1 MHTPANSAPAAGAEA
16 SIARPRWYS
25 HGLNRLIFYRIAAI
39 SASAAPRSIRL
50 LVARAIGR
58 AIGLRLTEERA
69 HVRSN
74 LARVLPEA
82 SPAALNAAVG
92 ETFAN
97 FGACFIDLLTLN
109 RQHPDALRRYI
120 AGVDGEEHMD
130 AAFASRRGAILL
142 TAHLGNWEL
151 GGRMLAQRGG
161 RITHVVLSTEEDP
174 DLERYLRVDNP
185 QLRFVTRRHATSTI
199 GLLAA
204 LRRGELVA
212 MQGDRPTGG
221 QGDIPVPFFGAP
233 ACFPIG
239 PFVLARA
246 SGVPVVPAF
255 CRMDQDG
262 RYRITI
268 EPPIWV
274 NSGEEKLGLATMVA
288 VLERTIRAHPTQWFN
303 FFDVRGASRAA
314 S

>member
-1 MHTPANSAPAAGAEA
+1 
-16 SIARPRWYS
+16 
-25 HGLNRLIFYRIAAI
+25 
-39 SASAAPRSIRL
+39 
-50 LVARAIGR
+50 VARAIGR

-82 SPAALNAAVG
+82 SPAVLNAAVG

-109 RQHPDALRRYI
+109 RQPPDALLGYL
-120 AGVDGEEHMD
+120 AGVDGEGHTD
-130 AAFASRRGAILL
+130 AVWADCRGAILL

-151 GGRMLAQRGG
+151 GGRMVAERSG

-174 DLERYLRVDNP
+174 DLERYLRIDNP
-185 QLRFVTRRHATSTI
+185 RLRFVTRRHAASTI

-212 MQGDRPTGG
+212 MQADRPAGG
-221 QGDIPVPFFGAP
+221 RGDVAVPFFGEP

-239 PFVLARA
+239 PFLLARA
-246 SGVPVVPAF
+246 AGVPVVPAF
-255 CRMDQDG
+255 CRIERGG

-274 NSGEEKLGLATMVA
+274 NAGEEQTGLATMVA
-288 VLERTIRAHPTQWFN
+288 VLERTIRAHPTQWFT
-303 FFDVRGASRAA
+303 FFDVGGAPGGAS
-314 S
+314 

>member
-58 AIGLRLTEERA
+58 AIGLRLTKERG

-82 SPAALNAAVG
+82 PPAVLNAAVG

-97 FGACFIDLLTLN
+97 FAAYFVDLLTLN
-109 RQHPDALRRYI
+109 RRDPAALFRYVS
-120 AGVDGEEHMD
+120 GVDGDEHLEAVF
-130 AAFASRRGAILL
+130 AAHRGAILL

-151 GGRMLAQRGG
+151 GGRLLARRGG
-161 RITHVVLSTEEDP
+161 RITHVVLSAEEDA
-174 DLERYLRVDNP
+174 DLERYLRVNSP
-185 QLRFVTRRHATSTI
+185 QFRFVTRRQATSTI

-204 LRRGELVA
+204 LRRDELVA
-212 MQGDRPTGG
+212 MQGDRAAGG
-221 QGDIPVPFFGAP
+221 RGDIPVPFFGAP
-233 ACFPIG
+233 AAFPIG
-239 PFVLARA
+239 PFLLARV
-246 SGVPVVPAF
+246 SGAPVVPAF
-255 CRMDQDG
+255 CTMVPAG
-262 RYRITI
+262 RYRIMV

-274 NSGEEKLGLATMVA
+274 KPGEERTGLMKMVE
-288 VLERTIRAHPTQWFN
+288 VLERTIRAYPTQWFN
-303 FFDVRGASRAA
+303 FFDVRGMPRAA